1 MHILHGGKKFS
12 TVVTVTV
19 TVTVTCNALPG
30 AAGFGSNAGTGTYST
45 LTACPPLHTQVTGD
59 DGLNYS
65 EHKCNDDSQ
74 AKPPAVYPAPYHTY
88 TYTQRRRLAVL
99 SHHPFADDFRRV
111 RGVRDEA
118 RARHVRRQRRAA

>member
-1 MHILHGGKKFS
+1 MHLLHGGKKFS

-19 TVTVTCNALPG
+19 TVTCNALPG
-30 AAGFGSNAGTGTYST
+30 GGQRYST
-45 LTACPPLHTQVTGD
+45 LTACLHTQVTGD

-88 TYTQRRRLAVL
+88 PYTQRRRLAVL
-99 SHHPFADDFRRV
+99 SHPPFADDFRRV
-111 RGVRDEA
+111 RGVGDEA